1 MPLLELSL
9 LQIEQG
15 VSAFLWPFFRIASF
29 LMAVPLLGSQL
40 VNARVRLMLA
50 LAITILVAP
59 LLPEMPQFDGLD
71 PSTYLIIAQQILVG
85 AALGFVFQV
94 FYQVFVLG
102 GQMIAM
108 QMGLGFASMTDPTNG
123 ISVVML
129 GQFYLTLIMM
139 LFIALNGHLVMIDVV
154 VRSFDVVPIGI
165 EGPSKM
171 SYWRV
176 AMSGSWLFSAA
187 MLMALPAVTALLV
200 VNMTFGIMSRA
211 APQLNILAVG
221 FPFTMVLGL
230 FINWVNLG
238 GFLDQYMRISDF
250 VLSYIENLFL

>member
-1 MPLLELSL
+1 
-9 LQIEQG
+9 
-15 VSAFLWPFFRIASF
+15 
-29 LMAVPLLGSQL
+29 MAVPLLGSQL
-40 VNARVRLMLA
+40 VNARVRLFLA
-50 LAITILVAP
+50 LAVTVVVAP
-59 LLPEMPQFDGLD
+59 LLPSMPDFDGLHLN
-71 PSTYLIIAQQILVG
+71 TYLIIGQQIIVG
-85 AALGFVFQV
+85 AMLGFMFQV
-94 FYQVFVLG
+94 FYQIFVLG

-108 QMGLGFASMTDPTNG
+108 QMGLGFASMTDPANG

-139 LFIALNGHLVMIDVV
+139 IFVALNGHLVMIEII
-154 VRSFDVVPIGI
+154 VRSFEVVPIGL
-165 EGPSKM
+165 EAVHRN

-176 AMSGSWLFSAA
+176 LMAGSWMFSAA

-200 VNMTFGIMSRA
+200 VNMAFGIMSRA

-238 GFLDQYMRISDF
+238 GFLDQYMRISTF
-250 VLSYIENLFL
+250 VLDYIENLFL

>member
-1 MPLLELSL
+1 M
-9 LQIEQG
+9 LQIEQW
-15 VSAFLWPFFRIASF
+15 VSAFIWPFFRIASF
-29 LMAVPLLGSQL
+29 FMAVPLLGSQL
-40 VNARVRLMLA
+40 INARVRLMLA
-50 LAITILVAP
+50 LAVAGTVAP
-59 LLPEMPQFDGLD
+59 LLPPMPEFDAL
-71 PSTYLIIAQQILVG
+71 SFNTYLVVGQQILVG
-85 AALGFVFQV
+85 GILGFLFQI
-94 FYQVFVLG
+94 FYQIFVLG

-139 LFIALNGHLVMIDVV
+139 IFISLNGHLVMIEIV
-154 VRSFDVVPIGI
+154 VRSFEVVPVSLSAFSR
-165 EGPSKM
+165 E

-176 AMSGSWLFSAA
+176 AMSGSWMFSAA

-200 VNMTFGIMSRA
+200 VNMAFGIMSRA

-238 GFLDQYMRISDF
+238 GFLDQYMRISSF
-250 VLSYIENLFL
+250 VLTYIENVFL

>member
-1 MPLLELSL
+1 MLELSI
-9 LQIEQG
+9 LQIEQW
-15 VSAFLWPFFRIASF
+15 VAAFLWPLFRIGSF
-29 LMAVPLLGSQL
+29 FMAVPLLGSQL
-40 VNARVRLMLA
+40 VNARIRLMLA
-50 LAITILVAP
+50 LAVTAVIAP
-59 LLPEMPQFDGLD
+59 MLPEMPAFNGL
-71 PSTYLIIAQQILVG
+71 SVESYLIIAQQVIVG
-85 AALGFVFQV
+85 AMLGFLFQV

-108 QMGLGFASMTDPTNG
+108 QMGLGFASMTDPANG

-139 LFIALNGHLVMIDVV
+139 IFVALNGHLIMIEIV
-154 VRSFDVVPIGI
+154 VRSFEVLPVSLQAIDRD
-165 EGPSKM
+165 SFMK
-171 SYWRV
+171 V
-176 AMSGSWLFSAA
+176 ALSGTWMFSAA

-200 VNMTFGIMSRA
+200 VNMAFGIMSRA

-238 GFLDQYMRISDF
+238 GFLDQYMRISVF
-250 VLSYIENLFL
+250 VLDYIENLL

>member
-1 MPLLELSL
+1 V
-9 LQIEQG
+9 LQIEQW
-15 VSAFLWPFFRIASF
+15 VAAFLWPFFRIASF
-29 LMAVPLLGSQL
+29 FMAVPLLGSQL
-40 VNARVRLMLA
+40 INARIRLMLA
-50 LAITILVAP
+50 LAVSAVVAP
-59 LLPEMPQFDGLD
+59 LLPPMPEFDAL
-71 PSTYLIIAQQILVG
+71 SLNTYLVVGQQILVG
-85 AALGFVFQV
+85 GMLGFLFQI
-94 FYQVFVLG
+94 FYQIFLLG

-139 LFIALNGHLVMIDVV
+139 IFISLNGHLVMIEIII
-154 VRSFDVVPIGI
+154 RSFDAVPISLSSLPR
-165 EGPSKM
+165 E

-176 AMSGSWLFSAA
+176 VMSGSWMFSAA

-200 VNMTFGIMSRA
+200 VNMAFGIMSRA

-250 VLSYIENLFL
+250 VLVYIESVFL

>member
-1 MPLLELSL
+1 MFELSI
-9 LQIEQG
+9 LQIEQW
-15 VSAFLWPFFRIASF
+15 VAAFLWPFTRIASF
-29 LMAVPLLGSQL
+29 FMAVPLLGSQL
-40 VNARVRLMLA
+40 VNARIRLMLA
-50 LAITILVAP
+50 IALTATIAP
-59 LLPEMPQFDGLD
+59 LLPAMPDFDGLNAN
-71 PSTYLIIAQQILVG
+71 SYLIIAQQILVG
-85 AALGFVFQV
+85 AMLGFLFQI
-94 FYQVFVLG
+94 FYQIFVLG

-139 LFIALNGHLVMIDVV
+139 IFISLNGHLVMIEVI
-154 VRSFDVVPIGI
+154 VRSFDVVPVALQAI
-165 EGPSKM
+165 EREG
-171 SYWRV
+171 YWRI
-176 AMSGSWLFSAA
+176 AAAGSWMFSAA

-200 VNMTFGIMSRA
+200 VNMAFGIMSRA

-238 GFLDQYMRISDF
+238 GFLDQYMRISTF
-250 VLSYIENLFL
+250 VLDYIENVFL

>member
-1 MPLLELSL
+1 MFELSL

-15 VSAFLWPFFRIASF
+15 IAAFLWPFFRIASF
-29 LMAVPLLGSQL
+29 FMAVPLLGSQL
-40 VNARVRLMLA
+40 VNARIRLMLA
-50 LAITILVAP
+50 LAVTMIIAP
-59 LLPEMPQFDGLD
+59 LLPEMPAFEGLS
-71 PSTYLIIAQQILVG
+71 PASYLVIAQQILIG
-85 AALGFVFQV
+85 AALGFLFQI
-94 FYQVFVLG
+94 FYQIFVLG

-108 QMGLGFASMTDPTNG
+108 QMGLGFASMTDPANG

-139 LFIALNGHLVMIDVV
+139 LFVALNGHLIMIEVV
-154 VRSFDVVPIGI
+154 VRSFDVVPVALQGLTK
-165 EGPSKM
+165 ESL
-171 SYWRV
+171 WRV
-176 AMSGSWLFSAA
+176 AAAGSWMFSAA

-238 GFLDQYMRISDF
+238 GFLDQYMRIAEF
-250 VLSYIENLFL
+250 VLTYIENLFL

>member
-1 MPLLELSL
+1 LFELDV
-9 LQIEQG
+9 LQIEQW
-15 VSAFLWPFFRIASF
+15 VSALLLPFFRVASF
-29 LMAVPLLGSQL
+29 FMAVPLLGSQL
-40 VNARVRLMLA
+40 INARVRLMLA
-50 LAITILVAP
+50 LAVSFVVAP
-59 LLPEMPQFDGLD
+59 LLPAMPAIDGL
-71 PSTYLIIAQQILVG
+71 SINTYLVIGQQILVG
-85 AALGFVFQV
+85 AMLGFLFQI

-102 GQMIAM
+102 GQIIAM

-139 LFIALNGHLVMIDVV
+139 IFISLNGHLVMIEIL
-154 VRSFDVVPIGI
+154 VRSFDVVPVSLSALDR
-165 EGPSKM
+165 E
-171 SYWRV
+171 SYWKV
-176 AMSGSWLFSAA
+176 AMAGSWMFSAA

-200 VNMTFGIMSRA
+200 VNMAFGIMSRA

-238 GFLDQYMRISDF
+238 GFLDQYMRISSF
-250 VLSYIENLFL
+250 VLDYIEHLFL

>member
-1 MPLLELSL
+1 M
-9 LQIEQG
+9 LQIEQWI
-15 VSAFLWPFFRIASF
+15 SAFLWPFFRVASF
-29 LMAVPLLGSQL
+29 FMAVPLLGSQL

-50 LAITILVAP
+50 LAVAATITP
-59 LLPEMPQFDGLD
+59 LLPPMPVFDGL
-71 PSTYLIIAQQILVG
+71 SVNTYLIIGQQILIG
-85 AALGFVFQV
+85 GMLGFLFQI
-94 FYQVFVLG
+94 FYQIFVLG

-139 LFIALNGHLVMIDVV
+139 IFISLNGHLVMIEIVI
-154 VRSFDVVPIGI
+154 RSFDVVPVSLSAFSR
-165 EGPSKM
+165 E
-171 SYWRV
+171 SYWKV
-176 AMSGSWLFSAA
+176 VMSGSWMFSAA

-200 VNMTFGIMSRA
+200 VNMAFGIMSRA
-211 APQLNILAVG
+211 APQLNILAIG

-238 GFLDQYMRISDF
+238 GFLDQYMRISSF
-250 VLSYIENLFL
+250 VLTYIESVFL